1 MMRPTADA
9 LRVDGVSKVFG
20 SLVALSGID
29 LTVPTGCMVL
39 MAGPNGAGKSTLLR
53 LLAGLGRPT
62 EGSVHINGQDPARD
76 APVRCQIG
84 LLSHHTMLY
93 EDLTASENLRVA
105 ARLHGLPGC
114 AAEAA
119 LATAGLAGRGS
130 DRVHTFSRGMKQ
142 RLALA
147 RARLHNPSILL
158 LDEPFTGLDQGA
170 TEWLTEQLRLVLES
184 GCTGILVTHQ
194 MEEAVRIADHLIILR
209 GGRICFDAACKRGD
223 LEGLNAT
230 YRRFEEADL

>member
-1 MMRPTADA
+1 MRPPDA
-9 LRVDGVSKVFG
+9 IRVDGVSKVFG

-29 LTVPTGCMVL
+29 LAIPAGGMVL

-62 EGSVHINGQDPARD
+62 EGSVRINGQDPARD

-105 ARLHGLPGC
+105 VRLHGLPGY

-119 LATAGLAGRGS
+119 LAATGLTGRGG
-130 DRVHTFSRGMKQ
+130 DRVRTFSRGMKQ

-147 RARLHNPSILL
+147 RATLHDPSILL

-170 TEWLTEQLRLVLES
+170 AEWLTEQLRLVVES

-194 MEEAVRIADHLIILR
+194 MEEAVRITDHLVILR
-209 GGRICFDAACKRGD
+209 GGRVCFDAPCKRGD
-223 LEGLNAT
+223 LEGLSAT
-230 YRRFEEADL
+230 YRRFEKADL